1 MLRRIVITAGAL
13 LLAATATWATSPRA
27 ALLQSV
33 LAAAGAEEAQLATR
47 TRSLEHEIRILTERL
62 GDRPPSYRH
71 ARRLHDVLH
80 TEYLRRYDDDADDI
94 QQILVRGR
102 YNCLSA
108 VLFYGVVARS
118 LGYETSVLGSPG
130 HLQLRISFGNRTVD
144 VETTSPDGFD
154 IHVSTL
160 DHDDERGSDG
170 RPHGHRYLHRRD
182 GREYWEVT
190 LEQAVGFAWL
200 NAAWRAYDAGSAV
213 RAADGVKRAGT
224 YLPGLVERAE
234 GARRLLARAFQFEYE
249 AGRFDNAYRIASID
263 VELYPSMTTS
273 RDRFLA
279 AALKRIEE
287 ACDTDRPGFAATIMG
302 EVAATCPPG
311 TDVERLERRARPLI
325 AAASVRIHDW
335 PLALRSAARYAEIE
349 PDGVESFRLLA
360 WVEERSL
367 EPLDP
372 VADDVCA
379 LEAPR

>member
-1 MLRRIVITAGAL
+1 MLAG
-13 LLAATATWATSPRA
+13 TATWAASPRA
-27 ALLQSV
+27 ALLRSM
-33 LAAAGAEEAQLATR
+33 LAAAGAEETQLDTR
-47 TRSLEHEIRILTERL
+47 VRSLEHEIRILTERL

-80 TEYLRRYDDDADDI
+80 KEYLRRYDEDADDM
-94 QQILVRGR
+94 QQILDRGR

-130 HLQLRISFGNRTVD
+130 HLQLRVSFGNRTVD

-154 IHVSTL
+154 IYQELSTL
-160 DHDDERGSDG
+160 DHDDERGSDEG
-170 RPHGHRYLHRRD
+170 PHGHRYLSRRD

-234 GARRLLARAFQFEYE
+234 GARRLLARAFQSEYE

-287 ACDTDRPGFAATIMG
+287 ACDTDRPGLAATIMG
-302 EVAATCPPG
+302 EVVATCPWG
-311 TDVERLERRARPLI
+311 RDVERLERRARPLI

-349 PDGVESFRLLA
+349 PDSVESSRLLA
-360 WVEERSL
+360 WVDERSL
-367 EPLDP
+367 EPLDS
-372 VADDVCA
+372 VANDVCV